1 MLGRSVL
8 ADGSVSCLGWVGGGV
23 GAGVALAA
31 VAGPHVRPMLF
42 ETSPY
47 DLGVFAG
54 AGTVILVVAVTA
66 SLAPAIR
73 ASRVDPNITLRA
85 E

>member
-1 MLGRSVL
+1 
-8 ADGSVSCLGWVGGGV
+8 
-23 GAGVALAA
+23 
-31 VAGPHVRPMLF
+31 MLF

-47 DLGVFAG
+47 DAGVYA
-54 AGTVILVVAVTA
+54 ATAALLLAVAVVA

-73 ASRVDPNITLRA
+73 ASRVDPIVTLRA

>member
-1 MLGRSVL
+1 MPCCS
-8 ADGSVSCLGWVGGGV
+8 GSSSARC
-23 GAGVALAA
+23 
-31 VAGPHVRPMLF
+31 LF

-47 DLGVFAG
+47 DASVFMGAAG
-54 AGTVILVVAVTA
+54 LLAVIALMA

-73 ASRVDPNITLRA
+73 ASRVDPDVALRV

>member
-1 MLGRSVL
+1 VVIG
-8 ADGSVSCLGWVGGGV
+8 
-23 GAGVALAA
+23 LAA
-31 VAGPHVRPMLF
+31 GLIAALSTGRFVRPLLF

-47 DLGVFAG
+47 DAVVI
-54 AGTVILVVAVTA
+54 AGTAAVLLAVAIGA

-73 ASRVDPNITLRA
+73 ASRVDPNVALRA